1 MHNLKILFTVYLLNR
16 TNALHDKMSQ
26 IQEFRIEEEKSI
38 IHQNAILRIGHHLA
52 MHAQDISN

>member
-26 IQEFRIEEEKSI
+26 IQEFRIEEEKKYYSSECDFEDWTSSCYARPGYI
-38 IHQNAILRIGHHLA
+38 
-52 MHAQDISN
+52 